1 MDITEHLNK
10 RILVLDGAMGTMI
23 QSHKLTEAEFRGER
37 FKDYDTDVKGDY
49 DLLSVTQPHIIEGIH
64 EAYLK
69 AGSDIIETNTFT
81 ATAIAQA
88 EYKLESLVYEMNLSS
103 AKLARKAA
111 DKFTK
116 LNPSKP
122 RWVAGSMG
130 PLNKTLSLSPDVND
144 PGYRAVTFDQVVD
157 AYEEQVKGLIDG
169 GVDLLLVETVFD
181 TLNCKAALFAIN
193 KYFDETGKRVPIMV
207 SGTIIDLSGRT
218 LSGQTLEA
226 FWNSVSHAGLFS
238 VGLNC
243 SLGAKQIRP
252 FIEELSRIANCY
264 VSVHPNAG
272 LPNAFG
278 EYEETP
284 DVTSSL
290 LEDFASSGFVNIVGG
305 CCGTTHEHI
314 KKIVKVVEG
323 LPPRKIPEVK
333 PYLRLSGLEPLT
345 FRPQTNFI
353 NIGERTNITGS
364 SKFAKLILEG
374 NFEEA
379 LSVAR
384 QQVENG
390 AQIIDVNMDEAML
403 DGEEAMTK
411 FLKLAASEPDIARV
425 PVMIDSSK
433 WSVIEAGLK
442 CLQGKGIVN
451 SISLKEGEEK
461 FKERAMLIR
470 RYGAAMIVMAFDE
483 QGQAVT
489 FERRIAVCKRSYEIL
504 TKEVG
509 IPPQDIIFDPNI
521 LTVATGIEE
530 HNNYAIDYIRTV
542 EWIKQNLPLSRVSGG
557 VSNISFS
564 FRGNNV
570 VREAMHSAF
579 LYHAIKAGMDMGIVN
594 AGMIGVYDEIPKDL
608 LERVEDVLF
617 NRRPD
622 ATERLVEFAENVKSK
637 GKKIE
642 KDESWR
648 KEPVEERLKHALVKG
663 IVEYIEKDVEE
674 ARKKYSRPLDVIEG
688 PLMDGMNV
696 VGDLFGSGKMF
707 LPQVVKSARVM
718 KKAVAYLEP
727 YIKSPSPSL
736 PEGESDGFGYETADP
751 MLYGRLKELAE
762 HNRANPTLAEE
773 RLWEQLK
780 GKKLESFKFRRQHI
794 IGRYIADFVCLSKK
808 LVIEI
813 DGLIHQ
819 LPDNREKDE
828 VRTLWLNQN
837 GFEVIRFSNDEV
849 IYKVDEVLDGIVT
862 KFNKLQSSS
871 PLGRLGGAVSSPSG
885 RTGGAGRIL
894 LATVKGDV
902 HDIGKNIVG
911 VVLGCNNYEVIDLG
925 VMTPSEKII
934 QIAKDL
940 NVDIIGLSGLITP
953 SLDEMVHVA
962 KELEREGFKVP
973 LLIGGATTS
982 KIHSAVKIAPNYS
995 SPTIHVLDAS
1005 RSVTVAGSLLN
1016 KGNKEKFVHSV
1027 KQEYDN
1033 LRLSHLKGKG
1043 EKKFLNIEKA
1053 RAEKT
1058 KIDWKKTVITKPSFL
1073 GNRVFSDFPLDE
1085 IRKRID
1091 WTPFF
1096 LTWEMKGKYPKIFN
1110 DPTFGKEAKKLYD
1123 DANML
1128 LDDII
1133 KNKLLIA
1140 KAVIGFY
1147 PANADGDDILLYTD
1161 ESRKEILTTF
1171 HMLRQQAEKTVKQPY
1186 YSLAD
1191 YIAPVGSGINDYIG
1205 AFTITS
1211 GIGLD
1216 ELAKRFES
1224 EHDDYNSILAK
1235 AVADRLAEAFAE
1247 KMHELVR
1254 KEYWGYA
1261 KDEKLTDEQIIKE
1274 EYKGIRPA
1282 HGYPACPD
1290 HTEKKILFSLLDAEK
1305 AAGIH
1310 LTESFAMYPVSSVSG
1325 LYFSHSEARYFNV
1338 GKLAKDQIT
1347 DYAERKNMSVEEIE
1361 KWLAPNLAYEAEEV
1375 EKVL

>member
-23 QSHKLTEAEFRGER
+23 QRHKLTEEDFRGER
-37 FKDYDTDVKGDY
+37 FKDYNADVKGDY
-49 DLLSVTQPHIIEGIH
+49 DLLSITRPQIIESIH

-88 EYKLESLVYEMNLSS
+88 DYKLESFVYEMNSVS
-103 AKLARKAA
+103 AKLARKTA
-111 DKFTK
+111 DKFNK
-116 LNPSKP
+116 LDPSKP

-144 PGYRAVTFDQVVD
+144 PGYRAVTFEQVVE
-157 AYEEQVKGLIDG
+157 AYAEQVRGLVDG

-193 KYFDETGKRVPIMV
+193 KYFDETGKRLPIMV
-207 SGTIIDLSGRT
+207 SGTIVDASGRT

-226 FWNSVSHAGLFS
+226 FWNSVSHAELFS

-243 SLGAKQIRP
+243 SLGALQMRP
-252 FIEELSRIANCY
+252 FIEELSRIADCF

-290 LEDFASSGFVNIVGG
+290 LRDFASSGFVNIVGG
-305 CCGTTHEHI
+305 CCGTTPDHI

-345 FRPQTNFI
+345 FRPQTNFV
-353 NIGERTNITGS
+353 NIGERTNVTGS

-374 NFEEA
+374 NYEKA

-384 QQVENG
+384 QQVESG
-390 AQIIDVNMDEAML
+390 AQIIDINMDEAML
-403 DGEEAMTK
+403 DGEKAMTK
-411 FLKLAASEPDIARV
+411 FLKLAASEPDISRV

-433 WSVIEAGLK
+433 WTVIEAGLK

-461 FKERAMLIR
+461 FKEHARLIR

-483 QGQAVT
+483 QGQADS
-489 FERRIAVCKRSYEIL
+489 FERRIAICKRTYDIL

-509 IPPQDIIFDPNI
+509 VPPQDIIFDPNI

-617 NRRPD
+617 NRRAD

-648 KEPVEERLKHALVKG
+648 KASVEERLKHGLVKG
-663 IVEYIEKDVEE
+663 IVEFIEKDIEE
-674 ARKKYSRPLDVIEG
+674 ARQKYSRPIDVIEG

-718 KKAVAYLEP
+718 KKAVAYLTP
-727 YIKSPSPSL
+727 YIEQDKQGN
-736 PEGESDGFGYETADP
+736 GELRKA
-751 MLYGRLKELAE
+751 
-762 HNRANPTLAEE
+762 
-773 RLWEQLK
+773 
-780 GKKLESFKFRRQHI
+780 
-794 IGRYIADFVCLSKK
+794 
-808 LVIEI
+808 
-813 DGLIHQ
+813 
-819 LPDNREKDE
+819 
-828 VRTLWLNQN
+828 
-837 GFEVIRFSNDEV
+837 
-849 IYKVDEVLDGIVT
+849 
-862 KFNKLQSSS
+862 
-871 PLGRLGGAVSSPSG
+871 
-885 RTGGAGRIL
+885 AGRIL

-934 QIAKDL
+934 QTAKDL
-940 NVDIIGLSGLITP
+940 SVDIIGLSGLITP

-962 KELEREGFKVP
+962 KELEREGFRVP

-982 KIHSAVKIAPNYS
+982 KIHAAVKIAPNYS

-1016 KGNKEKFVHSV
+1016 KDNKEKFVHSV

-1033 LRLSHLKGKG
+1033 LRISHLKGKG
-1043 EKKFLNIEKA
+1043 EKKYLSIEKA
-1053 RAEKT
+1053 REGKT
-1058 KIDWKKTVITKPSFL
+1058 RIDWGKTIVTKPSFI
-1073 GNRVFSDFPLDE
+1073 GNKVFEDFPLGE

-1096 LTWEMKGKYPKIFN
+1096 LTWELKGKYPKIF
-1110 DPTFGKEAKKLYD
+1110 DDTTFGKEAKKLFD
-1123 DANML
+1123 DANKL

-1133 KNKLLIA
+1133 KNKLLVA
-1140 KAVIGFY
+1140 KAVIGLY
-1147 PANADGDDILLYTD
+1147 PANSEGDDILLYKND
-1161 ESRKEILTTF
+1161 SRKEVISTF

-1191 YIAPVGSGINDYIG
+1191 YIAPVGSGVNDYIG
-1205 AFTITS
+1205 AFAVTS

-1216 ELAKRFES
+1216 ELVERFER
-1224 EHDDYNSILAK
+1224 ENDDYSSILSK

-1247 KMHELVR
+1247 KMHEIVR
-1254 KEYWGYA
+1254 KKYWGYA
-1261 KDEKLTDEQIIKE
+1261 KNENLTEDQIIKE
-1274 EYKGIRPA
+1274 EYTGIRPA

-1290 HTEKKILFSLLDAEK
+1290 HTEKRILFNLLDAEK
-1305 AAGIH
+1305 DGGIK
-1310 LTESFAMYPVSSVSG
+1310 LTENFAMYPASSVSG
-1325 LYFSHSEARYFNV
+1325 LYFSHPEARYFNV

-1347 DYAERKNMSVEEIE
+1347 DYARRKNMSIEEIE

>member
-1 MDITEHLNK
+1 VDIIEHLNK

-23 QSHKLTEAEFRGER
+23 QRHKLSEADFRGER
-37 FKDYDTDVKGDY
+37 LKDFNIDVKGDY
-49 DLLSVTQPHIIEGIH
+49 DLLSITQPHIIEGIH
-64 EAYLK
+64 LAYLE

-103 AKLARKAA
+103 AKLARKTA
-111 DKFTK
+111 DKYTK

-122 RWVAGSMG
+122 RWVAGSLG

-226 FWNSVSHAGLFS
+226 FWNSVSHSGLFS

-284 DVTSSL
+284 DITSSL

-353 NIGERTNITGS
+353 NIGERTNVTGS
-364 SKFAKLILEG
+364 TKFAKLIQED
-374 NFEEA
+374 NYEEA

-390 AQIIDVNMDEAML
+390 AQIIDINMDEAML
-403 DGEEAMTK
+403 DGEEAMAK

-461 FKERAMLIR
+461 FKEHAKLIR

-483 QGQAVT
+483 QGQAVM

-504 TKEVG
+504 TKDVG
-509 IPPQDIIFDPNI
+509 IAPQDIIFDPNI

-648 KEPVEERLKHALVKG
+648 KTSVEERLKHALVKG

-718 KKAVAYLEP
+718 KKAVAYLTP
-727 YIKSPSPSL
+727 YI
-736 PEGESDGFGYETADP
+736 EQERQGNGELRKA
-751 MLYGRLKELAE
+751 A
-762 HNRANPTLAEE
+762 
-773 RLWEQLK
+773 
-780 GKKLESFKFRRQHI
+780 GK
-794 IGRYIADFVCLSKK
+794 
-808 LVIEI
+808 
-813 DGLIHQ
+813 
-819 LPDNREKDE
+819 
-828 VRTLWLNQN
+828 
-837 GFEVIRFSNDEV
+837 
-849 IYKVDEVLDGIVT
+849 
-862 KFNKLQSSS
+862 
-871 PLGRLGGAVSSPSG
+871 
-885 RTGGAGRIL
+885 IL

-934 QIAKDL
+934 QTAKDL

-962 KELEREGFKVP
+962 KELEREGFKIP

-1005 RSVTVAGSLLN
+1005 RSVTVAGTLLN
-1016 KGNKEKFVHSV
+1016 RDNKEKFIHSV

-1043 EKKFLNIEKA
+1043 EKKYLSIEKA

-1058 KIDWKKTVITKPSFL
+1058 KIDWKKAVITKPTFF
-1073 GNRVFSDFPLDE
+1073 GNKTFTDFPLDE

-1096 LTWEMKGKYPKIFN
+1096 LTWELKGRYPKIFDN
-1110 DPTFGKEAKKLYD
+1110 PTFGKEAKKLYD
-1123 DANML
+1123 DANKL
-1128 LDDII
+1128 LDEVI

-1147 PANADGDDILLYTD
+1147 PANAEGDDILLYTD
-1161 ESRKEILTTF
+1161 GSRKEILTTF
-1171 HMLRQQAEKTVKQPY
+1171 HMLRQQAEKTVRQPY

-1205 AFTITS
+1205 AFAITS

-1216 ELAKRFES
+1216 ELVKRFES

-1247 KMHELVR
+1247 RMHELVR
-1254 KEYWGYA
+1254 KEYWSYA
-1261 KDEKLTDEQIIKE
+1261 KDENLTDEQIIKE
-1274 EYKGIRPA
+1274 EYVGIRPA

-1290 HTEKKILFSLLDAEK
+1290 HTEKKILFNLLNAEK
-1305 AAGIH
+1305 SADIH

-1325 LYFSHSEARYFNV
+1325 LYFSHPKARYFNV

-1347 DYAERKNMSVEEIE
+1347 DYAKRKNMSVEEIE